1 MELKKGSKGADVKRL
16 QRVLLIETDGFFG
29 QDTENALKQKY
40 GKVVCD
46 TAVWNDVLSKEKNI
60 MIQGYDCPYSKI
72 KNNNNVVLG
81 ESIKTFYLPE
91 LEKINAP
98 KGIKLLATVMA
109 MSEGFVKGSRSF
121 RTNNP
126 GNIGNTDAGGNNNFA
141 TLKDGIQAQINYLT
155 RVADGLHPAYKFGQ
169 KTINPYF
176 SKEIADNQKTYGGAF
191 PYLAGYNFNYKG
203 ELGGFVKIYS
213 TMARATN
220 GYLSTIISYFKMN
233 GIEID
238 ENTKLSDI
246 LNIK

>member
-1 MELKKGSKGADVKRL
+1 MILKKGDDNRDVKRL
-16 QRVLLIETDGFFG
+16 QRVLLIETDGVFG
-29 QDTENALKQKY
+29 SGTENALKSKY
-40 GKVVCD
+40 NKIICD
-46 TAVWNDVLSKEKNI
+46 DDVWNDVLAKEKNI
-60 MIQGYDCPYSKI
+60 VIQGYHCPFSKI
-72 KNNNNVVLG
+72 KNNNTVVLG
-81 ESIKTFYLPE
+81 ESIKTLYLPE
-91 LEKINAP
+91 LDKINAP

-126 GNIGNTDAGGNNNFA
+126 GNIGNTDSGGNNNFK
-141 TLKDGIQAQINYLT
+141 TLKEGIQAQINYLT
-155 RVADGLHPAYKFGQ
+155 RVAKGEHSAYKFGQ
-169 KTINPYF
+169 KTIKPYF

-191 PYLAGYNFNYKG
+191 PYIAGYNFNYKG
-203 ELGGFVKIYS
+203 ELGGFIKIYA